1 MSQTYIFTLSTFQCE
16 IGATCPCCYC
26 VPEERNLTVLHS
38 IEEHLYHVARS
49 SVLPELF
56 LVLFDLARRLI
67 TNEGSANMRSDFI
80 DGTFRLTRIR
90 HVQKRTSHVQ
100 SGWHSE
106 RRSDVNLALNMLLLD
121 IPLDVSYFRT

>member
-16 IGATCPCCYC
+16 IGASLPCCYC

-56 LVLFDLARRLI
+56 LVLFDLARRQI
-67 TNEGSANMRSDFI
+67 TFESSAYMRPH
-80 DGTFRLTRIR
+80 RISHALSATV
-90 HVQKRTSHVQ
+90 HVHLQ
-100 SGWHSE
+100 
-106 RRSDVNLALNMLLLD
+106 
-121 IPLDVSYFRT
+121 